1 METSEYIY
9 YAPTSASHYPYIVAR
24 EVDGKWC
31 YWGAW
36 DCYSLAQKAAI
47 EIGGSVFHNRAYD

>member
-24 EVDGKWC
+24 EIDGKWC

-36 DCYSLAQKAAI
+36 NCYPLA
-47 EIGGSVFHNRAYD
+47 